1 MTGKLTIL
9 GSGSAMPTFQNS
21 PSGQIVELCDKSFL
35 IDCGEGV
42 QLTMR
47 QLGIKTARL
56 YIVLI
61 SHLHG
66 DHCFGLIGLISTLG
80 MMNRTQPL
88 HIYAHGDLEKLLRPM
103 LDYHCQDLSYEV
115 VFHAINP
122 RKREVIWEDRTLT
135 IESIPLKHKVPTCG
149 FLFTEKHRD
158 QEPRKRYAYCSDTM
172 YREQIVEQIAGVD
185 VLYHEATY
193 TEKDVDK
200 CKKHTHSTA
209 KQAAKEHLAAGGIIP
224 YLAPDDITDN
234 LNKGVIDVG
243 KGLGFEDD
251 AQIWMIAG
259 VVTKQYATEDRIELE
274 FEETPGVMLID
285 GKRADE

>member
-1 MTGKLTIL
+1 MNNQLTIL

-21 PSGQIVELCDKSFL
+21 PSGQVVELCDKSFL
-35 IDCGEGV
+35 VDCGEGV
-42 QLTMR
+42 QITMR

-56 YIVLI
+56 YTVLI

-149 FLFTEKHRD
+149 FLFTEKHRG

-193 TEKDVDK
+193 IEKDVDK

-209 KQAAKEHLAAGGIIP
+209 KQAANVARLAG
-224 YLAPDDITDN
+224 
-234 LNKGVIDVG
+234 VG
-243 KGLGFEDD
+243 KLVIGHFSAREDD
-251 AQIWMIAG
+251 HNVFLAEAKE
-259 VVTKQYATEDRIELE
+259 VFDNTVLAVERTS
-274 FEETPGVMLID
+274 ID
-285 GKRADE
+285 I

>member
-1 MTGKLTIL
+1 MNNSLTIL

-21 PSGQIVELCDKSFL
+21 PSGQVVELCDKSFL
-35 IDCGEGV
+35 VDCGEGV
-42 QLTMR
+42 QITMR
-47 QLGIKTARL
+47 QLGVKTARL
-56 YIVLI
+56 YTVLI

-185 VLYHEATY
+185 VLYHETTY
-193 TEKDVDK
+193 TEKDADK

-209 KQAAKEHLAAGGIIP
+209 KQAANIARLAGAGKLVIGHFSAREDNHNLFLEEAKEVFENTVLAVERTTIP
-224 YLAPDDITDN
+224 L
-234 LNKGVIDVG
+234 
-243 KGLGFEDD
+243 
-251 AQIWMIAG
+251 
-259 VVTKQYATEDRIELE
+259 
-274 FEETPGVMLID
+274 
-285 GKRADE
+285 

>member
-1 MTGKLTIL
+1 
-9 GSGSAMPTFQNS
+9 
-21 PSGQIVELCDKSFL
+21 
-35 IDCGEGV
+35 
-42 QLTMR
+42 
-47 QLGIKTARL
+47 
-56 YIVLI
+56 
-61 SHLHG
+61 
-66 DHCFGLIGLISTLG
+66 

-88 HIYAHGDLEKLLRPM
+88 HIYAHADLEKLLRPM

-122 RKREVIWEDRTLT
+122 RKREVIWEDRTVT

-149 FLFTEKHRD
+149 FLFTEKHRG

-209 KQAAKEHLAAGGIIP
+209 KQAANIARLAG
-224 YLAPDDITDN
+224 
-234 LNKGVIDVG
+234 VG
-243 KGLGFEDD
+243 KLVIGHFSAREDNHNVFLEE
-251 AQIWMIAG
+251 AKEVFPNTVLA
-259 VVTKQYATEDRIELE
+259 VERTSIEL
-274 FEETPGVMLID
+274 
-285 GKRADE
+285 